1 MSDVEVRRA
10 TADDLPAILTM
21 LADDQLG
28 ATRESLD
35 DLTPY
40 RRAFEEIDADSNQR
54 LVVAERNG
62 QVIGTLQLTLIPGLS
77 RRGSR
82 RGLVEAV
89 RVHADA
95 RGLGLGGTLMRWAID
110 ESRSNG
116 CSLVQL
122 TSDKSRTDAH
132 RFYERLGFTATHEG
146 YKLKL

>member
-1 MSDVEVRRA
+1 MISIRRA
-10 TADDLPAILTM
+10 TADDLPAILSM
-21 LADDQLG
+21 LANDQLG
-28 ATRESLD
+28 ATRETLD

-40 RRAFEEIDADSNQR
+40 RAAFTEIDADSNQR

-110 ESRSNG
+110 ESRANG
-116 CSLVQL
+116 CTLVQL

-132 RFYERLGFTATHEG
+132 RFYERLGFVATHEG